1 MKSIIHKA
9 IYWALPL
16 LTLPTTGLL
25 LQSCEE
31 DKAEK
36 WVDLRYRVLLRDP
49 SLQPGAFLFRSQVY

>member
-25 LQSCEE
+25 L
-31 DKAEK
+31 
-36 WVDLRYRVLLRDP
+36 RDP